1 MIMPSLFLTEYIKSN
16 MFIQDLR
23 EELANRN
30 VNFDLIVSD
39 INYTDCPILC
49 INPDNKPK
57 NVSLIDAWKDA
68 ISVSKHPLII
78 LNELNLSFLEPI
90 FEILNDKNYAT
101 IINIHAW
108 LWSYGKKVSPETN
121 DLNFVSKLDFN
132 SFEPIDLEN
141 MRNIFKQNNRQ
152 YIRLL
157 HKEMPD
163 AIFNVDEL
171 GIIDASM
178 LENLDSIS
186 LKTYGF
192 AWNDLVILATGSLFA
207 TAIQTWEIIQNHD
220 KQVSIFVLQKLNA
233 DWNNEI
239 IENIKNSKKLFILV
253 DHDNSEELRKWVEN
267 GLKKYWLTDIQLNII
282 SPKYEKLTTI
292 MNEYQ
297 EEQSDFDP
305 EKLSQRIISK
315 L

>member
-1 MIMPSLFLTEYIKSN
+1 MQSLFLTEYIKSN
-16 MFIQDLR
+16 MFIQNLR
-23 EELANRN
+23 KEVADRD

-39 INYTDCPILC
+39 INYTDCPVLT
-49 INPDNKPK
+49 INPENKPE
-57 NVSLIDAWKDA
+57 NVSLLDARKDA
-68 ISVSKHPLII
+68 ISASKHPLII
-78 LNELNLSFLEPI
+78 LNELNLNFLEPI
-90 FEILNDKNYAT
+90 FDILNKKDYIT

-108 LWSYGKKVSPETN
+108 LWSYGKKISPETN
-121 DLNFVSKLDFN
+121 DLDYVYNLNFN
-132 SFEPIDLEN
+132 IFEPIDLEN
-141 MRNIFKQNNRQ
+141 MRNIFKQNQKQ

-163 AIFNVDEL
+163 AIFDVDEL

-192 AWNDLVILATGSLFA
+192 AGNDWVIFATGSLFA
-207 TAIQTWEIIQNHD
+207 TAIQTWEIIQNHN

-233 DWNNEI
+233 DWSEEMIN
-239 IENIKNSKKLFILV
+239 NIKNSKKLFILV
-253 DHDNSEELRKWVEN
+253 DHENTDELTKRIEN
-267 GLKKYWLTDIQLNII
+267 RMKNYELNDIQLNII
-282 SPKYEKLTTI
+282 CPKYEKLTTI
-292 MNEYQ
+292 LNEYQ

-305 EKLSQRIISK
+305 ERLSQRIISK

>member
-1 MIMPSLFLTEYIKSN
+1 MPSLFLTEYIKSN

-23 EELANRN
+23 EELADRN

-39 INYTDCPILC
+39 LNYTDCPILS
-49 INPDNKPK
+49 INPDNKPE

-78 LNELNLSFLEPI
+78 LSELNLSFLEPV

-108 LWSYGKKVSPETN
+108 LWSYGKKISPEIN
-121 DLNFVSKLDFN
+121 DLDEYISKLNFH

-141 MRNIFKQNNRQ
+141 MWNIFKQNNRQ

-163 AIFNVDEL
+163 AIFDVDEL

-192 AWNDLVILATGSLFA
+192 AWNDGVILATGSLFA
-207 TAIQTWEIIQNHD
+207 TAIQTWEIIQNHN

-233 DWNNEI
+233 DWNEEMI
-239 IENIKNSKKLFILV
+239 DNIKNSKKLFILI
-253 DHDNSEELRKWVEN
+253 DHDNSEGLRKWAGN
-267 GLKKYWLTDIQLNII
+267 WLKRFWLTDIELNII
-282 SPKYEKLTTI
+282 CPKYEKLTTI

>member
-1 MIMPSLFLTEYIKSN
+1 MQSLFLTEYIKSN
-16 MFIQDLR
+16 MFIQDLH
-23 EELANRN
+23 EEIADRD

-39 INYTDCPILC
+39 INYWDCPVLT
-49 INPDNKPK
+49 INPENKPE
-57 NVSLIDAWKDA
+57 NISLLDARKDA

-78 LNELNLSFLEPI
+78 LNELNISFLEPI
-90 FEILNDKNYAT
+90 FELLDKKNYAT
-101 IINIHAW
+101 IINIHAG
-108 LWSYGKKVSPETN
+108 LWSYGKKISPETN
-121 DLNFVSKLDFN
+121 DLDYICKLNFN

-141 MRNIFKQNNRQ
+141 MRNVFKQNNRQ

-163 AIFNVDEL
+163 AIFDVDEL

-192 AWNDLVILATGSLFA
+192 AWNDWVILTTGSLFA
-207 TAIQTWEIIQNHD
+207 TAIQAWEIIQEKN
-220 KQVSIFVLQKLNA
+220 KQVSIFVLQKLNSA
-233 DWNNEI
+233 RNQEMV
-239 IENIKNSKKLFILV
+239 ENIKNSKKLFILI
-253 DHDNSEELRKWVEN
+253 DHNDSEQ
-267 GLKKYWLTDIQLNII
+267 LKSWIDKRLKNLNLEDIQVNII
-282 SPKYEKLTTI
+282 SPKYGNLTTVF
-292 MNEYQ
+292 NEYQ

-305 EKLSQRIISK
+305 EKLAERIMSK

>member
-1 MIMPSLFLTEYIKSN
+1 MPSLFLTEYIKSN

-23 EELANRN
+23 EKVADRD

-39 INYTDCPILC
+39 INYVDCPILC
-49 INPDNKPK
+49 INPDNKPE
-57 NVSLIDAWKDA
+57 NVSLLDAWKDA
-68 ISVSKHPLII
+68 INVSKHPLII
-78 LNELNLSFLEPI
+78 LNELNLTFLEPI
-90 FEILNDKNYAT
+90 FSVLNSKEYVT

-108 LWSYGKKVSPETN
+108 LWSYGKKISPETS
-121 DLNFVSKLDFN
+121 DLDMVCNLDLN

-141 MRNIFKQNNRQ
+141 MWNIFKQNGKQ

-163 AIFNVDEL
+163 AIFDVDEL

-192 AWNDLVILATGSLFA
+192 AGNDGVILATWSLFA
-207 TAIQTWEIIQNHD
+207 TAIQTWEIIQEHN

-233 DWNNEI
+233 DWSE
-239 IENIKNSKKLFILV
+239 EMVQNIKNSPKLFILI
-253 DHDNSEELRKWVEN
+253 DHENTNELRNRIEKR
-267 GLKKYWLTDIQLNII
+267 LKNLNLADVQLNII
-282 SPKYEKLTTI
+282 SPKYENLTTI
-292 MNEYQ
+292 LNEYQ
-297 EEQSDFDP
+297 EEQSDFNP

>member
-1 MIMPSLFLTEYIKSN
+1 MPSLFLTEYIKSN

-23 EELANRN
+23 KEVTDRD

-39 INYTDCPILC
+39 INYTDCPILT
-49 INPDNKPK
+49 INPENKPE
-57 NVSLIDAWKDA
+57 NVSLINAWKDA
-68 ISVSKHPLII
+68 INVSKHPLII
-78 LNELNLSFLEPI
+78 LNELNINFLEPI
-90 FEILNDKNYAT
+90 FDILNNKEYVT

-108 LWSYGKKVSPETN
+108 LWSYGKKISPETN
-121 DLNFVSKLDFN
+121 DLDYIYKLNFN
-132 SFEPIDLEN
+132 TFEPIDLEN
-141 MRNIFKQNNRQ
+141 MRNIFKQNQKQ

-163 AIFNVDEL
+163 AIFDVDEL

-192 AWNDLVILATGSLFA
+192 AGNDWVIFATGSLFA
-207 TAIQTWEIIQNHD
+207 TAIQTWEIIQNHN

-233 DWNNEI
+233 DWSEEMIN
-239 IENIKNSKKLFILV
+239 NIKNSKKLFILV
-253 DHDNSEELRKWVEN
+253 DHENTDELTKRIEN
-267 GLKKYWLTDIQLNII
+267 RMKNYELNDIQLNII
-282 SPKYEKLTTI
+282 CPKYGNLTTI
-292 MNEYQ
+292 LNEYQ

-305 EKLSQRIISK
+305 ERLSQRIISK

>member
-1 MIMPSLFLTEYIKSN
+1 MQSLFLTEYIKSN
-16 MFIQDLR
+16 MFIQNLR
-23 EELANRN
+23 KEVADRD

-39 INYTDCPILC
+39 INYTDCPVLT
-49 INPDNKPK
+49 INPENKPE
-57 NVSLIDAWKDA
+57 NVSLLDARKDA
-68 ISVSKHPLII
+68 ISASKHPLII
-78 LNELNLSFLEPI
+78 LNELNLNFLEPI
-90 FEILNDKNYAT
+90 FDILNKKDYIT

-108 LWSYGKKVSPETN
+108 LWSYGKKISPETN
-121 DLNFVSKLDFN
+121 DLDYVYNLNFN
-132 SFEPIDLEN
+132 IFEPIDLEN
-141 MRNIFKQNNRQ
+141 MRNIFKQNQKQ

-163 AIFNVDEL
+163 AIFDVDEL

-192 AWNDLVILATGSLFA
+192 AGNSWVIFATGSLFA
-207 TAIQTWEIIQNHD
+207 TAIQTWEIIQNHN

-233 DWNNEI
+233 DWSEEMIN
-239 IENIKNSKKLFILV
+239 NIKNSKKLFILV
-253 DHDNSEELRKWVEN
+253 DHENTDELTKRIEN
-267 GLKKYWLTDIQLNII
+267 RMKNYELNDIQLNII
-282 SPKYEKLTTI
+282 CPKYENLTTI
-292 MNEYQ
+292 LNEYQ

-305 EKLSQRIISK
+305 ERLSQRIISK

>member
-1 MIMPSLFLTEYIKSN
+1 MPSLFLTEYIKSN

-23 EELANRN
+23 EEIADRD

-39 INYTDCPILC
+39 LNYSDCPILN
-49 INPDNKPK
+49 INPDNKPE
-57 NVSLIDAWKDA
+57 NVSLLDAWKDA
-68 ISVSKHPLII
+68 INVSKHPLII
-78 LNELNLSFLEPI
+78 LNELNISFLEPI
-90 FEILNDKNYAT
+90 FELLNKKEYVT
-101 IINIHAW
+101 IMNIHAW
-108 LWSYGKKVSPETN
+108 LWSYGKKISTETS
-121 DLNFVSKLDFN
+121 DLDLVCKLNFD

-141 MRNIFKQNNRQ
+141 MWNIFKQNGRQ

-163 AIFNVDEL
+163 AIFDVDEL
-171 GIIDASM
+171 WIIDASM

-192 AWNDLVILATGSLFA
+192 AGNDGVILATGSLFA
-207 TAIQTWEIIQNHD
+207 TAIQTWEIIQEHN

-233 DWNNEI
+233 DWSE
-239 IENIKNSKKLFILV
+239 EMVQNIKNSQKLFILV
-253 DHDNSEELRKWVEN
+253 DHENTDELKNWVEN
-267 GLKKYWLTDIQLNII
+267 RMKNLNLTDIQLNII
-282 SPKYEKLTTI
+282 SPKYGNLTTI
-292 MNEYQ
+292 LNEYQ
-297 EEQSDFDP
+297 EEQSDFDS

>member
-1 MIMPSLFLTEYIKSN
+1 MPSLFLTEYIKSN

-23 EELANRN
+23 EEIADRD

-39 INYTDCPILC
+39 LNYSDCPILC
-49 INPDNKPK
+49 INPNNKPE
-57 NVSLIDAWKDA
+57 NVSLLNARKDA

-90 FEILNDKNYAT
+90 FDILNKKDYVT

-108 LWSYGKKVSPETN
+108 LWSYGKKISPETN
-121 DLNFVSKLDFN
+121 DLDDYICNLNFH

-141 MRNIFKQNNRQ
+141 MRNIFKQNQRQ

-163 AIFNVDEL
+163 AIFDVDEL
-171 GIIDASM
+171 WIIDASM
-178 LENLDSIS
+178 LKNLDSIS

-192 AWNDLVILATGSLFA
+192 AGNDGVILATGSLFA
-207 TAIQTWEIIQNHD
+207 TAIQTWEIIQNRN
-220 KQVSIFVLQKLNA
+220 KQVSIFVLQKLNS
-233 DWNNEI
+233 DWTEEM

-253 DHDNSEELRKWVEN
+253 DHDNSEELRKRVEN
-267 GLKKYWLTDIQLNII
+267 WMKNYWLNDVELSII
-282 SPKYEKLTTI
+282 CPKYGKLTTI

-305 EKLSQRIISK
+305 EKLAQRIISK

>member
-1 MIMPSLFLTEYIKSN
+1 MPSLFLTEYIKSN

-23 EELANRN
+23 EEIADRD

-39 INYTDCPILC
+39 LDYSDCPILN
-49 INPDNKPK
+49 INPDNKPE
-57 NVSLIDAWKDA
+57 NVSLLDAWKYA
-68 ISVSKHPLII
+68 INVSKHPLII

-90 FEILNDKNYAT
+90 FELLNKKEYVT
-101 IINIHAW
+101 IMDIHAW
-108 LWSYGKKVSPETN
+108 LWSYGKKISTETS
-121 DLNFVSKLDFN
+121 DLDLVCKQNFD

-141 MRNIFKQNNRQ
+141 MWNIFKQNGRQ

-163 AIFNVDEL
+163 AIFDVDEL
-171 GIIDASM
+171 WIIDASM

-192 AWNDLVILATGSLFA
+192 AGNDGVILATGSLFA
-207 TAIQTWEIIQNHD
+207 TAIQTWEIIQEYN

-233 DWNNEI
+233 NWSE
-239 IENIKNSKKLFILV
+239 EMVQNIKNSQKLFILV
-253 DHDNSEELRKWVEN
+253 DHENTDELRNWIEKRMKN
-267 GLKKYWLTDIQLNII
+267 LNLTDIQLNII
-282 SPKYEKLTTI
+282 SPKYVNLTTI
-292 MNEYQ
+292 LNEYQ

>member
-1 MIMPSLFLTEYIKSN
+1 MPSLFLTEYIKSN

-23 EELANRN
+23 DELADRD

-39 INYTDCPILC
+39 LNYSDCPILN
-49 INPDNKPK
+49 INPDNKPE
-57 NVSLIDAWKDA
+57 NVSLLDARKDA

-78 LNELNLSFLEPI
+78 LNELNISFLEPI
-90 FEILNDKNYAT
+90 FELLDSKKYAT

-108 LWSYGKKVSPETN
+108 LWSYGKKISPETN
-121 DLNFVSKLDFN
+121 DLDYVRKLNFH

-141 MRNIFKQNNRQ
+141 MRNIFKQNQRQ

-163 AIFNVDEL
+163 AIFDVDEL

-192 AWNDLVILATGSLFA
+192 AWNDGVIIATGSLFA
-207 TAIQTWEIIQNHD
+207 TAIQTWEIIQNHN

-233 DWNNEI
+233 DWSEEM
-239 IENIKNSKKLFILV
+239 IENIKNSKKLFILI
-253 DHDNSEELRKWVEN
+253 DHNESEELRNRVEN
-267 GLKKYWLTDIQLNII
+267 GMKNYGLNNIQLNII
-282 SPKYEKLTTI
+282 CPKYENLTTI
-292 MNEYQ
+292 LNEYQ

>member
-1 MIMPSLFLTEYIKSN
+1 MSSLFLTEYIKSN

-23 EELANRN
+23 NEVADRD

-39 INYTDCPILC
+39 LNYSDCPILN
-49 INPDNKPK
+49 INPDNKPE
-57 NVSLIDAWKDA
+57 NVSLIDARKDA
-68 ISVSKHPLII
+68 ILVSKHPLII
-78 LNELNLSFLEPI
+78 LNELNISFLEPI
-90 FEILNDKNYAT
+90 FGVLNNKEYVT

-108 LWSYGKKVSPETN
+108 LWSYGKKILPETN
-121 DLNFVSKLDFN
+121 DLNYICKLDFN
-132 SFEPIDLEN
+132 IFEPIDLEN
-141 MRNIFKQNNRQ
+141 MRNIFKQHQRQ

-163 AIFNVDEL
+163 AIFDVDEL

-192 AWNDLVILATGSLFA
+192 AGNNWVIITTGSLFA
-207 TAIQTWEIIQNHD
+207 TAIQTWEIIQNHN
-220 KQVSIFVLQKLNA
+220 KQVSIFVLQKLNSNWS
-233 DWNNEI
+233 DEM
-239 IENIKNSKKLFILV
+239 IENIKVSKKLFILV
-253 DHDNSEELRKWVEN
+253 DHNDSEELRKRVEN
-267 GLKKYWLTDIQLNII
+267 EMKKYGLNNIELNII
-282 SPKYEKLTTI
+282 CPKYENLTTI
-292 MNEYQ
+292 LNEYQ
-297 EEQSDFDP
+297 EEQSDFNP

>member
-1 MIMPSLFLTEYIKSN
+1 MPSLFLTEYIKSN

-23 EELANRN
+23 DELADRD

-39 INYTDCPILC
+39 INYTDCPILT
-49 INPDNKPK
+49 INPENKPE
-57 NVSLIDAWKDA
+57 NISLLNAWKDA

-90 FEILNDKNYAT
+90 FEILNGKKYAT

-108 LWSYGKKVSPETN
+108 LWSYGKKISPETN
-121 DLNFVSKLDFN
+121 DLDDYICNLNFH

-141 MRNIFKQNNRQ
+141 MRNIFKQNQRQ

-163 AIFNVDEL
+163 AIFDVDEL
-171 GIIDASM
+171 WIIDASM
-178 LENLDSIS
+178 LKNLDSIS

-192 AWNDLVILATGSLFA
+192 AGNDGVILATWSLFA
-207 TAIQTWEIIQNHD
+207 TAIQTWEIIQNRN
-220 KQVSIFVLQKLNA
+220 KQVSIFVLQKLNS
-233 DWNNEI
+233 DWTEEM

-253 DHDNSEELRKWVEN
+253 DHDNSE
-267 GLKKYWLTDIQLNII
+267 
-282 SPKYEKLTTI
+282 
-292 MNEYQ
+292 
-297 EEQSDFDP
+297 
-305 EKLSQRIISK
+305 
-315 L
+315 

>member
-1 MIMPSLFLTEYIKSN
+1 MSSLFLTEYVKSN

-23 EELANRN
+23 EELADRD

-39 INYTDCPILC
+39 LNYSDCPILC
-49 INPDNKPK
+49 INPDNKPE

-68 ISVSKHPLII
+68 ISVSKYPLII

-90 FEILNDKNYAT
+90 FELLNNKEYVT

-108 LWSYGKKVSPETN
+108 VWSYGKKISPETN
-121 DLNFVSKLDFN
+121 DLDDYICNLNFH

-141 MRNIFKQNNRQ
+141 MRNIFKQNQRQ

-163 AIFNVDEL
+163 AIFDVDEL
-171 GIIDASM
+171 WIIDASM
-178 LENLDSIS
+178 LKNLDSIS

-192 AWNDLVILATGSLFA
+192 AGNDGVILATGSLFA
-207 TAIQTWEIIQNHD
+207 TAIQTWEIIQNHN
-220 KQVSIFVLQKLNA
+220 KQVSIFVLQKLNSNWS
-233 DWNNEI
+233 DEM
-239 IENIKNSKKLFILV
+239 IENIKISKKLFILV
-253 DHDNSEELRKWVEN
+253 DHNDSEELRKRVEN
-267 GLKKYWLTDIQLNII
+267 GMKKYGLNNIELNII
-282 SPKYEKLTTI
+282 CPKYENLTTI
-292 MNEYQ
+292 LNEYQ
-297 EEQSDFDP
+297 EEQSDFNP

>member
-1 MIMPSLFLTEYIKSN
+1 MSSLFLTEYIKSN

-23 EELANRN
+23 EELTDRD

-39 INYTDCPILC
+39 LNYTDCPILC
-49 INPDNKPK
+49 INPDNKPE
-57 NVSLIDAWKDA
+57 NVSLIDARKDA

-78 LNELNLSFLEPI
+78 LSKLNLSFLEPV
-90 FEILNDKNYAT
+90 FELLNNKNYAT

-108 LWSYGKKVSPETN
+108 LWSYGKKIAPEIN
-121 DLNFVSKLDFN
+121 DLNEYISKLNFH

-163 AIFNVDEL
+163 AIFDVDEL

-192 AWNDLVILATGSLFA
+192 AWNDGVILATGSLFA
-207 TAIQTWEIIQNHD
+207 TAIQTWEIIQNHN
-220 KQVSIFVLQKLNA
+220 KQVSIFVLQRLNA
-233 DWNNEI
+233 DWCEEI
-239 IENIKNSKKLFILV
+239 IENIKNSKKLFILI
-253 DHDNSEELRKWVEN
+253 DHDNSEELRKWVEYW
-267 GLKKYWLTDIQLNII
+267 LKNYQLTDIEVNIVC
-282 SPKYEKLTTI
+282 PKYEKLTTI

-297 EEQSDFDP
+297 EEQSDFDS
-305 EKLSQRIISK
+305 EKISQRIISK

>member
-1 MIMPSLFLTEYIKSN
+1 MPSLFLTEYIKSN

-23 EELANRN
+23 EELADRD

-39 INYTDCPILC
+39 LNYCDCPILS
-49 INPDNKPK
+49 INPDNKSE
-57 NVSLIDAWKDA
+57 NVSLLDAWKDA

-90 FEILNDKNYAT
+90 FELLDSKKYAT

-108 LWSYGKKVSPETN
+108 LWSYGKKISPETN
-121 DLNFVSKLDFN
+121 DLNSICKLDFN
-132 SFEPIDLEN
+132 IFEPIDLEN
-141 MRNIFKQNNRQ
+141 MRNIFKQNQRQ

-163 AIFNVDEL
+163 AIFDVDEL

-192 AWNDLVILATGSLFA
+192 AWNDGVILATGSLFA
-207 TAIQTWEIIQNHD
+207 TAIQTWEIIQNHN
-220 KQVSIFVLQKLNA
+220 KQVSIFVLQRLNA
-233 DWNNEI
+233 DWNEEI
-239 IENIKNSKKLFILV
+239 IENIKSSKKLFILV
-253 DHDNSEELRKWVEN
+253 DHENSKELKKWVEN
-267 GLKKYWLTDIQLNII
+267 GLKNYQLTGIELNII
-282 SPKYEKLTTI
+282 CPKYEKLTTI

>member
-1 MIMPSLFLTEYIKSN
+1 MPSLFLTEYIKSN

-23 EELANRN
+23 EELADRD

-39 INYTDCPILC
+39 LNYTDCPILC
-49 INPDNKPK
+49 INSDNKPE
-57 NVSLIDAWKDA
+57 NVSLIDARKDA

-78 LNELNLSFLEPI
+78 LSELNLSFLEPV
-90 FEILNDKNYAT
+90 FEILNNKNYAT
-101 IINIHAW
+101 IINIHTW
-108 LWSYGKKVSPETN
+108 LWSYGKKISPEIN
-121 DLNFVSKLDFN
+121 DLDEYISKLNFH

-141 MRNIFKQNNRQ
+141 MWNIFKQNNRQ

-163 AIFNVDEL
+163 AIFDVDEL

-192 AWNDLVILATGSLFA
+192 AWNDGVILATGSLFA
-207 TAIQTWEIIQNHD
+207 TAIQTWEIIQNHN

-233 DWNNEI
+233 DWNEEMI
-239 IENIKNSKKLFILV
+239 DNIKNSKKLFILI
-253 DHDNSEELRKWVEN
+253 DHDNSEGLRKWAEN
-267 GLKKYWLTDIQLNII
+267 WLKRFWLTDIELNII
-282 SPKYEKLTTI
+282 CPKYEKLTTI

>member
-1 MIMPSLFLTEYIKSN
+1 MPSLFLTEYIKSN

-23 EELANRN
+23 DELADRD

-39 INYTDCPILC
+39 LNYNDCPILN
-49 INPDNKPK
+49 INPDNKPE
-57 NVSLIDAWKDA
+57 NVSLLDARKDA
-68 ISVSKHPLII
+68 ISVSKHPLMI
-78 LNELNLSFLEPI
+78 LNELNISFLEPI
-90 FEILNDKNYAT
+90 FELLDSKKYAT

-108 LWSYGKKVSPETN
+108 LWSYGKKISPETN
-121 DLNFVSKLDFN
+121 DLDYVRKLNFH

-141 MRNIFKQNNRQ
+141 MRNIFKQNQRQ

-163 AIFNVDEL
+163 AIFDVDEL
-171 GIIDASM
+171 WIIDASM

-192 AWNDLVILATGSLFA
+192 AGNDGVILATGSLFA
-207 TAIQTWEIIQNHD
+207 TAIQTWEIIQNRN
-220 KQVSIFVLQKLNA
+220 KQVSIFVLQKLNS
-233 DWNNEI
+233 DWSEEM
-239 IENIKNSKKLFILV
+239 IETIKNSKKLFILI
-253 DHDNSEELRKWVEN
+253 DHNDSEELKKRIEN
-267 GLKKYWLTDIQLNII
+267 GMKNYGLNDIQLNII
-282 SPKYEKLTTI
+282 CPKYENLTTI
-292 MNEYQ
+292 LNEYQ
-297 EEQSDFDP
+297 EEQSDFYP

>member
-1 MIMPSLFLTEYIKSN
+1 MPSLFLTEYIKSN

-23 EELANRN
+23 GELADRD

-39 INYTDCPILC
+39 LNYSDCPILT
-49 INPDNKPK
+49 INPDNKPE
-57 NVSLIDAWKDA
+57 NVSLINARKDA

-90 FEILNDKNYAT
+90 FELLNNKEYVT

-108 LWSYGKKVSPETN
+108 VWSYGKKISPETN
-121 DLNFVSKLDFN
+121 DLDDYICNLNFH

-141 MRNIFKQNNRQ
+141 MRNIFKQNQRQ

-163 AIFNVDEL
+163 AIFDVDEL
-171 GIIDASM
+171 WIIDASM
-178 LENLDSIS
+178 LKNLDSIS

-192 AWNDLVILATGSLFA
+192 AGNDGVILASGSLFA
-207 TAIQTWEIIQNHD
+207 TAIQTWEIIQNHN
-220 KQVSIFVLQKLNA
+220 KQVSIFVLQKLNS
-233 DWNNEI
+233 DWTEEM

-253 DHDNSEELRKWVEN
+253 DHDNSEELRKRVEN
-267 GLKKYWLTDIQLNII
+267 WMKNYWLNDVELNII
-282 SPKYEKLTTI
+282 CPKYEKLTTI
-292 MNEYQ
+292 LNEYQ
-297 EEQSDFDP
+297 EEQSDFNP

>member
-1 MIMPSLFLTEYIKSN
+1 MQSLFLTEYIKSN

-23 EELANRN
+23 EEIADRD

-39 INYTDCPILC
+39 INYTDCPVLT
-49 INPDNKPK
+49 INPENKPE
-57 NVSLIDAWKDA
+57 NVSLLDARKDA
-68 ISVSKHPLII
+68 ISASKHPLII
-78 LNELNLSFLEPI
+78 LNELNLNFLEPI
-90 FEILNDKNYAT
+90 FDILNKKDYIT
-101 IINIHAW
+101 IINIYAW
-108 LWSYGKKVSPETN
+108 LWSYGKKISPETN
-121 DLNFVSKLDFN
+121 DLDYIYNLNFN
-132 SFEPIDLEN
+132 IFEPIDLEN
-141 MRNIFKQNNRQ
+141 MRNIFKQNQKQ

-163 AIFNVDEL
+163 AIFDVDEL

-192 AWNDLVILATGSLFA
+192 AGNSWVIFATGSLFA
-207 TAIQTWEIIQNHD
+207 TAIQTWEIIQNHN

-233 DWNNEI
+233 DWSEEMIN
-239 IENIKNSKKLFILV
+239 NIKNSKKLFILV
-253 DHDNSEELRKWVEN
+253 DHENTDELTKRIEN
-267 GLKKYWLTDIQLNII
+267 RMKNYELNDIQLNII
-282 SPKYEKLTTI
+282 CPKYENLTTI
-292 MNEYQ
+292 LNEYQ

-305 EKLSQRIISK
+305 ERLSQRIISK

>member
-1 MIMPSLFLTEYIKSN
+1 MPSLFLTEYIKSN

-23 EELANRN
+23 DEIADRD

-39 INYTDCPILC
+39 LNYSDYPILS
-49 INPDNKPK
+49 INPNNKPEDI
-57 NVSLIDAWKDA
+57 SLIDAWKDA
-68 ISVSKHPLII
+68 INVSKHPLII

-90 FEILNDKNYAT
+90 FELLNEKKYAT
-101 IINIHAW
+101 IINIHTW
-108 LWSYGKKVSPETN
+108 LWSYGKKISPEIN
-121 DLNFVSKLDFN
+121 DLDGYIRNLNFH

-141 MRNIFKQNNRQ
+141 MRNIFKQNQRQ

-163 AIFNVDEL
+163 AIFDVDEL

-192 AWNDLVILATGSLFA
+192 AGNDGVILAAGSLFA
-207 TAIQTWEIIQNHD
+207 TAIQTWEIIQNHN
-220 KQVSIFVLQKLNA
+220 KQVSIFVLQKLNSN
-233 DWNNEI
+233 WSEEM
-239 IENIKNSKKLFILV
+239 IENIKNSKKLFILI
-253 DHDNSEELRKWVEN
+253 DHNHSEELRKWVES
-267 GLKKYWLTDIQLNII
+267 GFKKYWLTDIELNII
-282 SPKYEKLTTI
+282 CPKYEKLTTI

-305 EKLSQRIISK
+305 ERLSERIVSK

>member
-1 MIMPSLFLTEYIKSN
+1 MPSLFLTEYIKSN

-23 EELANRN
+23 DELADRD

-39 INYTDCPILC
+39 LNYSDCPILN
-49 INPDNKPK
+49 INPDNKPE
-57 NVSLIDAWKDA
+57 NVSLLDARKDA
-68 ISVSKHPLII
+68 ISVSEHPLII
-78 LNELNLSFLEPI
+78 LNELNLWFLKPI
-90 FEILNDKNYAT
+90 FEILNEKKYAT
-101 IINIHAW
+101 IINIHVW
-108 LWSYGKKVSPETN
+108 LWSYGKKISPEIN
-121 DLNFVSKLDFN
+121 DLDEYISNLNFH

-141 MRNIFKQNNRQ
+141 MRNIFKQNQRQ

-163 AIFNVDEL
+163 AIFDVDEL

-192 AWNDLVILATGSLFA
+192 AGNDEVILATGSLFA
-207 TAIQTWEIIQNHD
+207 TAIQTWEIIQNHN

-253 DHDNSEELRKWVEN
+253 DHEDSKELRKWVES
-267 GLKKYWLTDIQLNII
+267 GLKNYQLSDIELNII
-282 SPKYEKLTTI
+282 CPKYEKLTTI
-292 MNEYQ
+292 LNEYQ

>member
-1 MIMPSLFLTEYIKSN
+1 MPSLFLTEYVKSN

-23 EELANRN
+23 DEVADRD
-30 VNFDLIVSD
+30 VNFDLIISD
-39 INYTDCPILC
+39 INYWDCPILT
-49 INPDNKPK
+49 INPDNKPE
-57 NVSLIDAWKDA
+57 NVSLIDARKDA

-90 FEILNDKNYAT
+90 YEILNKKNYTT

-108 LWSYGKKVSPETN
+108 LWSYGKKISPETN
-121 DLNFVSKLDFN
+121 DLDDYISKLNFH

-141 MRNIFKQNNRQ
+141 MRNIFKKNERQ

-163 AIFNVDEL
+163 AIFDVDEL
-171 GIIDASM
+171 WIIDASM

-192 AWNDLVILATGSLFA
+192 AGNDWVILAAGSLFA
-207 TAIQTWEIIQNHD
+207 TAIQTWEIIQNLN
-220 KQVSIFVLQKLNA
+220 KQVSIFVLQKLNT
-233 DWNNEI
+233 DWTEEI
-239 IENIKNSKKLFILV
+239 IENIKNSKKLFILI
-253 DHDNSEELRKWVEN
+253 DHANSIELRKWIEN
-267 GLKKYWLTDIQLNII
+267 GLKNYQLTDIELNII
-282 SPKYEKLTTI
+282 CPKYEKLTTI
-292 MNEYQ
+292 LNEYQ
-297 EEQSDFDP
+297 EKQSDFNP
-305 EKLSQRIISK
+305 EKLAERIISK

>member
-1 MIMPSLFLTEYIKSN
+1 MPSLFLTEYIKSN

-23 EELANRN
+23 EEVADRD

-39 INYTDCPILC
+39 INYVDCPILC
-49 INPDNKPK
+49 INPDNKPE
-57 NVSLIDAWKDA
+57 NVSLLDAWKDA
-68 ISVSKHPLII
+68 INVSKHPLII
-78 LNELNLSFLEPI
+78 LNELNFSFLEPI
-90 FEILNDKNYAT
+90 FSVLNSKEYVT

-108 LWSYGKKVSPETN
+108 LWSYGKKISPETS
-121 DLNFVSKLDFN
+121 DLDMVCNLNFN

-141 MRNIFKQNNRQ
+141 MWNIFKQNGRQ

-163 AIFNVDEL
+163 AIFDVDEL

-192 AWNDLVILATGSLFA
+192 VGNDGVILATGSLFA
-207 TAIQTWEIIQNHD
+207 TAIQTWEIIQERN
-220 KQVSIFVLQKLNA
+220 KQVSIFVLQELNA
-233 DWNNEI
+233 DWSE
-239 IENIKNSKKLFILV
+239 EMVQNIKNSQKLFILV
-253 DHDNSEELRKWVEN
+253 DHENTDELRNWIGKRIKN
-267 GLKKYWLTDIQLNII
+267 LNLIDTQLNII
-282 SPKYEKLTTI
+282 SPKYENLTTI
-292 MNEYQ
+292 LNEYQ

>member
-1 MIMPSLFLTEYIKSN
+1 MPSLFLTEYIKSN

-23 EELANRN
+23 DELADRD

-39 INYTDCPILC
+39 LNYSDCPILN
-49 INPDNKPK
+49 INPDNKPE
-57 NVSLIDAWKDA
+57 NVSLLDARKDA

-78 LNELNLSFLEPI
+78 LNELNISFLEPI
-90 FEILNDKNYAT
+90 FELLDSKKYAT

-108 LWSYGKKVSPETN
+108 LWSYGKKISPETN
-121 DLNFVSKLDFN
+121 DLDYVRKLNFH

-141 MRNIFKQNNRQ
+141 MRNIFKQNQRQ

-163 AIFNVDEL
+163 AIFDVDEL

-192 AWNDLVILATGSLFA
+192 AGNDGVILATGSLFA
-207 TAIQTWEIIQNHD
+207 TTIQTWEIIQNHN
-220 KQVSIFVLQKLNA
+220 KQVSIFVLQKLNSNWS
-233 DWNNEI
+233 DEI
-239 IENIKNSKKLFILV
+239 IENIKYSKKLFVLI
-253 DHDNSEELRKWVEN
+253 DHNDSEELRKRVEN
-267 GLKKYWLTDIQLNII
+267 GLKNYGLNDIELNII
-282 SPKYEKLTTI
+282 CPKYEKLTTI
-292 MNEYQ
+292 LNEYQ

>member
-1 MIMPSLFLTEYIKSN
+1 MPSLFLTEYVKSN

-23 EELANRN
+23 DEVADRD
-30 VNFDLIVSD
+30 VNFDLIISD
-39 INYTDCPILC
+39 INYWDCPILT
-49 INPDNKPK
+49 INPDNKPE
-57 NVSLIDAWKDA
+57 NVSLIDARKDA

-90 FEILNDKNYAT
+90 FEILNKKNYAT

-108 LWSYGKKVSPETN
+108 LWSYGKKISPETN
-121 DLNFVSKLDFN
+121 DLDDYISKLNFH

-141 MRNIFKQNNRQ
+141 MRNIFKKNERQ

-163 AIFNVDEL
+163 AIFDVDEL
-171 GIIDASM
+171 WIIDASM

-192 AWNDLVILATGSLFA
+192 AGNDWVILATGSLFA
-207 TAIQTWEIIQNHD
+207 TAIQTWEIIQQHN
-220 KQVSIFVLQKLNA
+220 KQISIFVLQRLNA
-233 DWNNEI
+233 DWNDEM
-239 IENIKNSKKLFILV
+239 IENIRNSKKLFILI
-253 DHDNSEELRKWVEN
+253 DHANSEELRKWIEN
-267 GLKKYWLTDIQLNII
+267 GLKNYQLTDIELNTIC
-282 SPKYEKLTTI
+282 PKYEKLTTI
-292 MNEYQ
+292 LNEYQ
-297 EEQSDFDP
+297 EEQSDFNP
-305 EKLSQRIISK
+305 EKLAERIISK